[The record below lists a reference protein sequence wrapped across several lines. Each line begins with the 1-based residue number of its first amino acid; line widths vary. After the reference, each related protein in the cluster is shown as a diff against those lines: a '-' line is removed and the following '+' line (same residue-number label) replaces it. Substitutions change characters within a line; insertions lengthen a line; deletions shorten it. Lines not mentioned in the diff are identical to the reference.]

1 MSYISVSRNSLRL
14 LGAALPLTMACVAV
28 AQTLPSGA
36 PPQGMPPQGMPP
48 PGAFPQGGP
57 PPGAMP
63 PGGPPPG
70 AMPPGGPPLGG
81 FPQGGPP
88 LPKARPYVDP
98 DTVPEKAVYAD
109 AAALE
114 LRLSEDPPLT
124 EAQKI
129 AAALPVSPMAAM
141 AEPFPLRSDARRSS
155 PDPRDFSGV
164 WFHDLSLHGRILRDM
179 HGKLIPFTMEGA
191 RVLER
196 RFKADKAGRPYQNGA
211 ALCRP
216 PGIVWQADVHMPF
229 MVFQNKQAVE
239 FVFQDYRGHLDFV
252 LDSKLQPPGKSY
264 MGNALAHWDGD
275 TLVAETSGFKQGLWL
290 DIAGTPVSQNA
301 HLINRIRKIDNGD
314 HKPLLEIET
323 TIVDPKYYTEPWT
336 LVRTFRW
343 QPNMPLFDEY
353 NCELQTGDPTV
364 NSDAGLVPEPP
375 EAQ

>member
-1 MSYISVSRNSLRL
+1 MSYTSVSRKSAYGIVRSLRL
-14 LGAALPLTMACVAV
+14 LSAALPLAMAHGAV
-28 AQTLPSGA
+28 AQNLPSGA
-36 PPQGMPPQGMPP
+36 PTQGVPPSGAIPQG
-48 PGAFPQGGP
+48 AP

-63 PGGPPPG
+63 PSGFPQ
-70 AMPPGGPPLGG
+70 GGPPLGG

-88 LPKARPYVDP
+88 LPPARPHVDP
-98 DTVPEKAVYAD
+98 DTIPEKAVYAD

-124 EAQKI
+124 EAQKV

-141 AEPFPLRSDARRSS
+141 AEPPPLRSDAARSS

-229 MVFQNKQAVE
+229 MVFQSKGAVE
-239 FVFQDYRGHLDFV
+239 FVFQDYRGRLNFV
-252 LDSKLQPPGKSY
+252 LDDKLQPSGKSY
-264 MGNALAHWDGD
+264 MGTALAHWDGD

-290 DIAGTPVSQNA
+290 DIAGTPVSKDA
-301 HLINRIRKIDNGD
+301 RLINRVRKIDNGD

-323 TIVDPKYYTEPWT
+323 TIVDPKYYTDPWT

-353 NCELQTGDPTV
+353 NCELQLGDPNV
-364 NSDAGLVPEPP
+364 NSDAGLVPEPSETP
-375 EAQ
+375 

>member
-1 MSYISVSRNSLRL
+1 MSYISVSRNALRL
-14 LGAALPLTMACVAV
+14 LGAALPLTMAYAAV
-28 AQTLPSGA
+28 AQTLPSG
-36 PPQGMPPQGMPP
+36 PPPQGMPP
-48 PGAFPQGGP
+48 PGAFPPGGP

-70 AMPPGGPPLGG
+70 AMPPGGTALGG

-98 DTVPEKAVYAD
+98 DTVPQKAVYAD

-124 EAQKI
+124 DAQQVV
-129 AAALPVSPMAAM
+129 AALPVSPMAAM

-155 PDPRDFSGV
+155 ADPRDFSGV

-229 MVFQNKQAVE
+229 MVFQNKQALE
-239 FVFQDYRGHLDFV
+239 FVFQDYRGHLDFI
-252 LDSKLQPPGKSY
+252 LDSTLQLPGKSY
-264 MGNALAHWDGD
+264 MGNATAHWDGD

-323 TIVDPKYYTEPWT
+323 TIVDAKYYTQPWT